1 VSVSVDSV
9 VVLSG
14 DALSS
19 NVDGDVAIL
28 SLSAGEYFGLSG
40 VGAFTWEH
48 LRDPRRVGDVC
59 DLIVDHFDVSASVC
73 EVDLLRLLTELES
86 EGLVQVVS

>member
-1 VSVSVDSV
+1 MSVSLDTV
-9 VVLSG
+9 VVLSA

-28 SLSAGEYFGLSG
+28 SLSAGQYFGLSG

-48 LRDPRRVGDVC
+48 LRDPQRVSEVR
-59 DLIVDHFDVSASVC
+59 DLILQQYEVSPALC
-73 EVDLLRLLTELES
+73 EEDLLRLLTELES
-86 EGLVQVVS
+86 EGLIQVVS